1 MNAAYHLITVSRQ
14 VDMATDFT
22 INDKVFVPAS
32 RIPGMEGHPSAFYET
47 RIAEVGIRKVK
58 VHLQGGTTSEW
69 IGTGLCQKNVGIL
82 IFTFGD
88 LETEIGLLDPLAKSV
103 LQYCRLLVPDDYLRA
118 YKIRSVAELEIIW
131 HREQAAYSHVVI
143 IGHGSREGIKFSV
156 DKWVKS
162 DILDA
167 TLKVRG
173 APKKVFISLSCQT
186 GYKTA
191 GGKLSEMAIC
201 SHFIA
206 PFHSVHGA
214 VASQFA
220 QTFLAF
226 HLLEGESVGVAFKH
240 ARKYT
245 PGSTSFRLWE
255 NGNLKAGQ
263 K

>member
-1 MNAAYHLITVSRQ
+1 
-14 VDMATDFT
+14 MATHFAVD
-22 INDKVFVPAS
+22 DKVFVPAS

-47 RIAEVGIRKVK
+47 RIAEVDVRKVK
-58 VHLQGGTTSEW
+58 VHLQAGATSEW
-69 IGTGLCQKNVGIL
+69 IGAGLCQKNIGIL
-82 IFTFGD
+82 IFTIGD
-88 LETEIGLLDPLAKSV
+88 LETETGLLDPLAKSV
-103 LQYCRLLVPDDYLRA
+103 LQYCRLLVLDDYLRA
-118 YKIRSVAELEIIW
+118 YKIRSISELTSIW
-131 HREQAAYSHVVI
+131 QKEQAAYSHVVI
-143 IGHGSREGIKFSV
+143 IGHGSPEGIKFSV
-156 DKWVKS
+156 DGWVKS
-162 DILDA
+162 DVLDA
-167 TLKVRG
+167 KLKIRG
-173 APKKVFISLSCQT
+173 APKKVFISLCCQT

-201 SHFIA
+201 SHFLA

-220 QTFLAF
+220 QTFLVF

-255 NGNLKAGQ
+255 NGKLKAGP

>member
-1 MNAAYHLITVSRQ
+1 
-14 VDMATDFT
+14 MANNFA

-32 RIPGMEGHPSAFYET
+32 RIPGMEGHHSAFYET
-47 RIAEVGIRKVK
+47 RIADVAPKKVK
-58 VHLQGGTTSEW
+58 VHLRGGVISDW
-69 IGTGLCQKNVGIL
+69 IGAGLCQKNIGIL
-82 IFTFGD
+82 LLTIGD
-88 LETEIGLLDPLAKSV
+88 LETETGLLDPLAKSV

-118 YKIRSVAELEIIW
+118 YKIRSLAELTSIW
-131 HREQAAYSHVVI
+131 QKEQASYSHVI
-143 IGHGSREGIKFSV
+143 IVGHGSPEAIKFSV
-156 DKWVKS
+156 DGWVKP
-162 DILDA
+162 DALDA

-173 APKKVFISLSCQT
+173 APRKIFISLCCQT
-186 GYKTA
+186 GYKTM

-201 SHFIA
+201 SHWLA

-214 VASQFA
+214 VASQFV

-240 ARKYT
+240 AREYT

-255 NGNLKAGQ
+255 NGGLKAGP

>member
-1 MNAAYHLITVSRQ
+1 
-14 VDMATDFT
+14 MATHFAVD
-22 INDKVFVPAS
+22 DKVFVPAS

-47 RIAEVGIRKVK
+47 RIAEVGTRKVR
-58 VHLQGGTTSEW
+58 VHLQGGATSEW
-69 IGTGLCQKNVGIL
+69 IGSGLCQNNIGIL
-82 IFTFGD
+82 IFTIGD
-88 LETEIGLLDPLAKSV
+88 LETETGLLDPLTKSV

-118 YKIRSVAELEIIW
+118 YKIRSIAELKSIW
-131 HREQAAYSHVVI
+131 QKEQAAYSHVVI
-143 IGHGSREGIKFSV
+143 VGHGSPEGIKFSV
-156 DKWVKS
+156 DEWVKS
-162 DILDA
+162 DVLDA
-167 TLKVRG
+167 ALKVRG
-173 APKKVFISLSCQT
+173 APKKVFISLCCQT
-186 GYKTA
+186 GYKAA

-206 PFHSVHGA
+206 PFHNVHGA

-226 HLLEGESVGVAFKH
+226 HLLVGESAGVAFRH

-255 NGNLKAGQ
+255 KGKLRAGP

>member
-1 MNAAYHLITVSRQ
+1 
-14 VDMATDFT
+14 MATHFAVD
-22 INDKVFVPAS
+22 DKVFVPAS

-58 VHLQGGTTSEW
+58 VHLQAGAISEW
-69 IGTGLCQKNVGIL
+69 IGSGLCQKNVGIL
-82 IFTFGD
+82 IFTIGD
-88 LETEIGLLDPLAKSV
+88 LETETGLLDPLAKSV

-118 YKIRSVAELEIIW
+118 YKVRSLAELKSIW
-131 HREQAAYSHVVI
+131 QKEQAAYSHVAIV
-143 IGHGSREGIKFSV
+143 GHGSPDGIKFSV
-156 DKWVKS
+156 DGWVKA
-162 DILDA
+162 DALDA
-167 TLKVRG
+167 TLKVWG
-173 APKKVFISLSCQT
+173 APKKVFISLCCQT
-186 GYKTA
+186 GYKTT

-226 HLLEGESVGVAFKH
+226 HLLEGESIGVAFRH

-255 NGNLKAGQ
+255 NGKLKAGP

>member
-1 MNAAYHLITVSRQ
+1 MAKHFA
-14 VDMATDFT
+14 VD
-22 INDKVFVPAS
+22 DKVFVPVS
-32 RIPGMEGHPSAFYET
+32 RIPGMEGHSSAFYET

-58 VHLQGGTTSEW
+58 VHLKDGVTSDW
-69 IGTGLCQKNVGIL
+69 IGSVLCQKNIGIL
-82 IFTFGD
+82 IFTIGD
-88 LETEIGLLDPLAKSV
+88 LETETGLLDPLAKSV

-118 YKIRSVAELEIIW
+118 YKVRSLAELKSIW
-131 HREQAAYSHVVI
+131 HKEQAAYSHVVI
-143 IGHGSREGIKFSV
+143 VGHGSPEGIKFSV
-156 DKWVKS
+156 DGWVKS
-162 DILDA
+162 ELLDA
-167 TLKVRG
+167 TLRVWG
-173 APKKVFISLSCQT
+173 APKKVFVSLCCQT

-201 SHFIA
+201 SHFLA

-226 HLLEGESVGVAFKH
+226 HLLEGESVGVAFRH
-240 ARKYT
+240 AREFT

-255 NGNLKAGQ
+255 SGKLKAGQ

>member
-1 MNAAYHLITVSRQ
+1 
-14 VDMATDFT
+14 MATQFAV
-22 INDKVFVPAS
+22 NDKVFVPAS

-47 RIAEVGIRKVK
+47 HVAEVGIRKIK
-58 VHLQGGTTSEW
+58 VHLRDGAISEW
-69 IGTGLCQKNVGIL
+69 IGSGLCHKNISIL
-82 IFTFGD
+82 IFTIGD
-88 LETEIGLLDPLAKSV
+88 LDTETGLLDPLAKSV

-118 YKIRSVAELEIIW
+118 YKVRSLAELKSIW
-131 HREQAAYSHVVI
+131 QKEQAAYSHVVI

-156 DKWVKS
+156 DEWVTS
-162 DILDA
+162 NVLDA
-167 TLKVRG
+167 TLRVRG
-173 APKKVFISLSCQT
+173 APKKVFISLCCQT
-186 GYKTA
+186 GYKAA
-191 GGKLSEMAIC
+191 GGKLSEMTIC
-201 SHFIA
+201 SHFLA

-240 ARKYT
+240 ARQCT

-255 NGNLKAGQ
+255 NGKLTAGP

>member
-1 MNAAYHLITVSRQ
+1 
-14 VDMATDFT
+14 MATHFAVD
-22 INDKVFVPAS
+22 DKVFVPAS
-32 RIPGMEGHPSAFYET
+32 RVPGMEGHPFAFYET

-58 VHLQGGTTSEW
+58 VHLQAGATSEW
-69 IGTGLCQKNVGIL
+69 IGSGLCQKNIGIL
-82 IFTFGD
+82 IFTIGD
-88 LETEIGLLDPLAKSV
+88 LETETGLLDPLAKSV

-118 YKIRSVAELEIIW
+118 YKVRSLAELKSIW
-131 HREQAAYSHVVI
+131 QKDQAAYSHVVI
-143 IGHGSREGIKFSV
+143 VGHGSPEGIKFSV
-156 DKWVKS
+156 DGWVKS
-162 DILDA
+162 DVLDT
-167 TLKVRG
+167 TLKVWG
-173 APKKVFISLSCQT
+173 APKKVFISLCCQT

-201 SHFIA
+201 SHFLA

-226 HLLEGESVGVAFKH
+226 HLLEGESVGVAFRH
-240 ARKYT
+240 AREYT

-255 NGNLKAGQ
+255 NGKLKAGP